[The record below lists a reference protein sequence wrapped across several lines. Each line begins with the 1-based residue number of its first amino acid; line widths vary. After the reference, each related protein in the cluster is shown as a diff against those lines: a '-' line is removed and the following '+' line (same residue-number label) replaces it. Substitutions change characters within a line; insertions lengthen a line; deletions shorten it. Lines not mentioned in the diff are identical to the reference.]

1 MRGSQ
6 APSSTALIAVLDL
19 ALRDAGA
26 KAAAVAAR
34 EAVRARAQSTPPY
47 FFIFVIIF

>member
-34 EAVRARAQSTPPY
+34 EAVRARESLAILVS
-47 FFIFVIIF
+47 FIC